1 MNDRGDRIE
10 KDMHD
15 VQDRQEDY
23 LPHFGLTNDILGC
36 CFAVMKELGPG
47 FLERVYKNALFLAMR
62 QEGLYV
68 EVEKLF
74 EVKFRGKVVGR
85 YSADFLIENTVIV
98 ELKCCEHLLREHQ
111 AQVINYLTVAQVPV
125 GLLVNF
131 GRRKLEY
138 KRLHHQEISFSKS
151 EADIVPF

>member
-10 KDMHD
+10 KDMQD

-23 LPHFGLTNDILGC
+23 LPHFGLTNDVLGC
-36 CFAVMKELGPG
+36 CFA
-47 FLERVYKNALFLAMR
+47 
-62 QEGLYV
+62 
-68 EVEKLF
+68 
-74 EVKFRGKVVGR
+74 
-85 YSADFLIENTVIV
+85 
-98 ELKCCEHLLREHQ
+98 
-111 AQVINYLTVAQVPV
+111 VINYLTVAQVPV